1 MQCFEFSVSFSSQK
15 DYVLS
20 ALKSGKHVLLHD
32 PVSTSLVEF
41 KEQQEFAKRYG
52 KFIQFL
58 TMFVHQYRVRRFLDR
73 ILYDEAFG
81 RIDSIDSNLLLCF
94 DDVEKV
100 GVKLPLGLN
109 EGSIRVLGRFCVL
122 VSTLFFS
129 RVGSFAQSAKV
140 NIIQTGK
147 NGEVLSAECM
157 VKYTEVS
164 FDILFHKNMDVY
176 SLFSFQK

>member
-1 MQCFEFSVSFSSQK
+1 
-15 DYVLS
+15 
-20 ALKSGKHVLLHD
+20 
-32 PVSTSLVEF
+32 VEF

-58 TMFVHQYRVRRFLDR
+58 TMFVHQYRVRRFINR
-73 ILYDEAFG
+73 VIYDEGFG
-81 RIDSIDSNLLLCF
+81 RINSIDSCLCLCY

-100 GVKLPLGLN
+100 GVKLPLGPN
-109 EGSIRVLGRFCVL
+109 DGSIRVLGRLSVL

-140 NIIQTGK
+140 NRVKTGK
-147 NGEVLSAECM
+147 NGEILSAECI

-164 FDILFHKNMDVY
+164 LVGGKFVQTRISTSPFDTDCLHFRNY
-176 SLFSFQK
+176 RAAT